1 MTAPRTPGAAVSVN
15 SQIAPRDLTG
25 RRPRLGRMSPRIAF
39 LPLALVVAIAG
50 CGGSSSSTT
59 GTNAAS
65 STTGTNAG
73 RAGGIF
79 QNAKVRACLQ
89 KQGVTLPNRRQG
101 GGRPPQG
108 SNGAPPTGGGEG
120 FGGGQNSAR
129 FAKLRKAMQACGVT
143 PPAGGPGQG
152 APPAQ
157 GATGSTGAS

>member
-1 MTAPRTPGAAVSVN
+1 MTTQDARRGVSVN
-15 SQIAPRDLTG
+15 SQIALRDLTG
-25 RRPRLGRMSPRIAF
+25 RRRTLRRMSPRIAF

-50 CGGSSSSTT
+50 CGGSSSSNT

-79 QNAKVRACLQ
+79 QNAQVRACLQ

-108 SNGAPPTGGGEG
+108 GNGTPPNGGGGQG
-120 FGGGQNSAR
+120 FGGGQSSAR

-157 GATGSTGAS
+157 GTGSTGTS

>member
-1 MTAPRTPGAAVSVN
+1 MTASDARRAVSVN
-15 SQIAPRDLTG
+15 SQIAPRDLTD
-25 RRPRLGRMSPRIAF
+25 RPPTLRRMSPRIAL
-39 LPLALVVAIAG
+39 LPLALVAAIAG
-50 CGGSSSSTT
+50 CGGSSSSNS

-65 STTGTNAG
+65 STTSANAG
-73 RAGGIF
+73 RAGGLF

-108 SNGAPPTGGGEG
+108 ANGAPPNGSGQG
-120 FGGGQNSAR
+120 FRGGQNSAR
-129 FAKLRKAMQACGVT
+129 FAQLRKAMQACGVT

-157 GATGSTGAS
+157 GSTGSTGTS